1 MYKLSYNSYIYIR
14 DRAIEMLPTLSPLSG
29 GGKHFLKLGGG
40 GGRAFLKLGGG
51 GGKQDLKSEI
61 QKILAVRPLLLF

>member
-1 MYKLSYNSYIYIR
+1 MLKSVR
-14 DRAIEMLPTLSPLSG
+14 DRAIEMLTTLSALSG
-29 GGKHFLKLGGG
+29 GGNHFLKLGGG

-61 QKILAVRPLLLF
+61 QKILAVRPFLLFSHLTIRR